1 MTTHFGSRLR
11 KLRGEDT
18 LENMAKLLECSITT
32 VHDVERGRR
41 AVSVPRA
48 YIWETKLKQT
58 PGTLI
63 ALLFQDE
70 LDSSDVPFEVKLVAL
85 EPA

>member
-1 MTTHFGSRLR
+1 MTTHFGARLR
-11 KLRGEDT
+11 KLRGNDT
-18 LENMAKLLECSITT
+18 LENMANLLDCSITT

-48 YIWETKLKQT
+48 YLWETILKET
-58 PGTLI
+58 PGSLI

-70 LDSSDVPFEVKLVAL
+70 LDSSEVPFDVKL
-85 EPA
+85 EPKRPT